1 MHQQESRMMP
11 LPRPRPGFGR
21 RFGYFILAATA
32 VWFALVVAIL
42 VEYGWEELQGIAYF
56 VGLLAFVALIG
67 AWALWK

>member
-1 MHQQESRMMP
+1 
-11 LPRPRPGFGR
+11 
-21 RFGYFILAATA
+21 
-32 VWFALVVAIL
+32 L